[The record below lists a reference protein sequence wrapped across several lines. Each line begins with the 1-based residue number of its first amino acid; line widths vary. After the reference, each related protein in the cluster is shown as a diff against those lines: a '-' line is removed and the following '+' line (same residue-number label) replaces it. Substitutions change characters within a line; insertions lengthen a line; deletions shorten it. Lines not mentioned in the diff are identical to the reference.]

1 MSTQR
6 RDKVLDGARR
16 RLLRFLLIAGASA
29 PAAALAGP
37 AAARDRQPGDEGEG
51 AAADLR
57 NPLLWAV
64 AWKQTAAEFH
74 ALCYQA
80 FNLAR
85 LRLDQA
91 LADHRPQERPLA
103 VITDVDDTIVHAS
116 DYWGYLINA
125 GLDFFD
131 DPIWDEWIARYR
143 MTAVPGALDFC
154 RYCADRGVE
163 VFYVTNRDQGE
174 RTFEHAATQLER
186 LGFPFVDA
194 RHLIVFR
201 DSSDKSPARE
211 AIAATHRVAFLIGDN
226 LNDYK
231 RDYYL
236 ADVDQ
241 RLARMTQDRDDFGR
255 DFILLPNPTDGHW
268 VRAIFGDSEP
278 PATDANRRIL
288 KAAATRSAWD
298 GR

>member
-1 MSTQR
+1 MHTDDW
-6 RDKVLDGARR
+6 DKDLDEARR
-16 RLLRFLLIAGASA
+16 RLLRLLLVAGASV
-29 PAAALAGP
+29 PAAALGGSAP
-37 AAARDRQPGDEGEG
+37 ARDREPADAGAD
-51 AAADLR
+51 AAADR
-57 NPLLWAV
+57 CNPLLWAA

-91 LADHRPQERPLA
+91 LVEPDPEGRPLA
-103 VITDVDDTIVHAS
+103 VITDVDDTLVHAS
-116 DYWGYLINA
+116 DYWGHLIKV

-131 DPIWDEWIARYR
+131 DPIWDQWIARYR
-143 MTAVPGALDFC
+143 MTAVPGALEFC

-186 LGFPFVDA
+186 LGFPFVDD

-201 DSSDKSPARE
+201 DSSDKSPARA
-211 AIAATHRVAFLIGDN
+211 AIAATHRVALLIGDN

-236 ADVDQ
+236 ADVDA
-241 RLARMTQDRDDFGR
+241 RLARMAEDREDFGR

-288 KAAATRSAWD
+288 KAAATRTAWD